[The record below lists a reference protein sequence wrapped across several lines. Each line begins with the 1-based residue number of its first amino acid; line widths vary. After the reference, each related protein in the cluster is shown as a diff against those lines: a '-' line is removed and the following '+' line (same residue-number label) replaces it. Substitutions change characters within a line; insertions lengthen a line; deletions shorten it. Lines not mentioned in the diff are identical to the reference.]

1 MQMGRP
7 NVDVR
12 HTAYRLVSG
21 GSPWRPVTVQLK
33 ARPLHHLR
41 CVRVSRCRVL
51 DLLHLL
57 LFRLPVANLGAC
69 GGSLGLHPILTIWMG
84 TFCVR
89 SCAFLEQSK
98 GRMRNVDMAM
108 WSNPKT
114 CVLWLQDLLLSVV
127 EGLSS
132 NT

>member
-1 MQMGRP
+1 M
-7 NVDVR
+7 
-12 HTAYRLVSG
+12 
-21 GSPWRPVTVQLK
+21 
-33 ARPLHHLR
+33 
-41 CVRVSRCRVL
+41 L

-69 GGSLGLHPILTIWMG
+69 GGSLGLHPILTIWME